1 MAQVEMSAHGK
12 RNNGELIVIS
22 FAKLVLALAVGGVLF
37 GQTGA
42 PAGLDEASADFEQ
55 GRMAEAGQKLDAI
68 LKSHPADL
76 RALVLKAAV
85 LEVFVLHRCAHAPV
99 PFLDANFLCLH
110 FIAPAWFLN
119 IAVF

>member
-85 LEVFVLHRCAHAPV
+85 LDTLDLHAEAESYYQRALKLAPGS
-99 PFLDANFLCLH
+99 AQM
-110 FIAPAWFLN
+110 LN
-119 IAVF
+119 NT